1 MEELNNSLATKERLI
16 TRLYREKEA
25 MEEEISDLREI
36 IAKLKKSLKNKSS
49 IKIQMTIPSQ
59 TMIEREPIVEVVT
72 IDSD

>member
-16 TRLYREKEA
+16 NRLYREKEA

-72 IDSD
+72 INSD